1 MGDGPAAAQDET
13 APCLAGAGA
22 GAGAGIGA
30 EAAAATAAED
40 WKAGGF
46 GLYIHWPFCQAKCP
60 YCDFNSHVAATIDEP
75 RWERAFLAEIDR
87 CAELTAGRVLGSVF
101 FGGGTPSLMAPRTV
115 HALLERV
122 RRRWTVANDLE
133 VTLEANP
140 TSVEAGRF
148 AGYADAG
155 VNRVSLGVQ
164 ALDDGDL
171 RRLGRLHTAAEA
183 RAAFEIARAQFGRV
197 SFDLIYARQNQ
208 TPAAWR
214 AELNAALAL
223 AVDHLSLYQLT
234 VEPGTAFAARHAA
247 GKLAGLPDEDRAVA
261 LWEITQEACAA
272 AGLPGYEISNHARE
286 GAQSRHNLVYWRY
299 GDYAGIGPGAHGRLT
314 LGRQRHATE
323 THRMPARWLEA
334 VETAGHGELGRVP
347 IAARDQ
353 AEEYALLAMRL
364 AEGLDRARLET
375 LRGAP
380 IPGEALDALRQDGLI
395 GIAGPRIVATGRG
408 RLLLDHLIARLAA

>member
-1 MGDGPAAAQDET
+1 MADGPAAAGDRTEPPL
-13 APCLAGAGA
+13 APAGTGT
-22 GAGAGIGA
+22 
-30 EAAAATAAED
+30 EAAAAAED
-40 WKAGGF
+40 WRAGGF

-87 CAELTAGRVLGSVF
+87 CAELTDGRVLGSVF

-115 HALLERV
+115 HAILERV
-122 RRRWTVANDLE
+122 RRRWRVANDLE

-183 RAAFEIARAQFGRV
+183 RAAFEIARAQFARV
-197 SFDLIYARQNQ
+197 SFDLIYARQDQ
-208 TPAAWR
+208 APAAWR
-214 AELNAALAL
+214 SELRTALAM

-261 LWEITQEACAA
+261 LWEITQEACAE
-272 AGLPGYEISNHARE
+272 AGLPAYEISNHARE

-314 LGRQRHATE
+314 LGGQRHATE
-323 THRMPARWLEA
+323 THRMPARWLGA
-334 VETAGHGELGRVP
+334 VETAGHGETARVP
-347 IAARDQ
+347 ISARDQ

-364 AEGLDRARLET
+364 TEGLDRARLEA

-380 IPGEALDALRQDGLI
+380 IPEEALDALRQDGLVEST
-395 GIAGPRIVATGRG
+395 GPRIFATDRG
-408 RLLLDHLIARLAA
+408 RLLLDHLIARLAG